1 MKTTILGM
9 TTAIAFALPAIAQ
22 TGVEDTVRNVLDEQ
36 GYAESSI
43 DMLSEGQIAEVY
55 LTATSESP
63 SDVETLLQGYSL
75 GEGDTTAADVGPSGV
90 EDRVAEILEANGYS
104 SDMVSALSGG
114 DIANIYLSGTSG
126 DPADVQDAIGSAIET
141 STRTVTDDPSAAEER
156 ALTYL
161 EREGYSTNEIDM
173 VSEAEL
179 VAIYVAL
186 TSGDNSDISEAV
198 SSALEAS

>member
-9 TTAIAFALPAIAQ
+9 TTAIALALPAFAQ
-22 TGVEDTVRNVLDEQ
+22 SGVDDTVRNVLDEQ
-36 GYAESSI
+36 GYAASSI

-63 SDVETLLQGYSL
+63 SDVENLLQGYSL
-75 GEGDTTAADVGPSGV
+75 GDGDMNVVSVGPSGV
-90 EDRVAEILEANGYS
+90 EEQVAEILDANGYS
-104 SDMVSALSGG
+104 SNMVSALSGG
-114 DIANIYLSGTSG
+114 DIANIYLSSTSG
-126 DPADVQDAIGSAIET
+126 DAADVQEAIESAIET
-141 STRTVTDDPSAAEER
+141 STRTMTDDPSAAEKR

-161 EREGYSTNEIDM
+161 AREGYSMDEIES
-173 VSEAEL
+173 VSQAEL

-186 TSGDNSDISEAV
+186 TSGESSDINQAV